1 MVNQAVISIEV
12 AYGLPEKQFLI
23 ALEVV
28 EGTTVLEAINQSG
41 VLVANP
47 TINLTKQRVG
57 IFSRFVEL
65 NEVVK
70 SGDRI
75 EIYRPLLIDP
85 KEARRAKAKKK

>member
-1 MVNQAVISIEV
+1 MVNQAVITIEV
-12 AYGLPEKQFLI
+12 AYGLPDKQFLI
-23 ALEVV
+23 ALQVM

-41 VLVANP
+41 VLAANP
-47 TINLTKQRVG
+47 TINLAKQRVG